1 VTRFEGRVGIVTGA
15 ASGIGLAV
23 ARALVD
29 EGANV
34 VMVDVDGASL
44 RAAAADLGPPAAVA
58 IAGDASDP
66 AVVDEALDQAA
77 GRFGRLDLVHAN
89 AGIGVDKRAV
99 DLSLDEWTQVIGVN
113 LTGPFLLARGALR
126 VFERDGR
133 RGAIV
138 FTSSPHA
145 VATTQATSAYA
156 SSKAAL
162 LGLTRTLALEAAA
175 QGTRVNA
182 VLPGP
187 TATRMIDEFVALS
200 PEPDVARARFARTAP
215 LGRLATPGEIA
226 DAVLFLL
233 SDAASFVTGTSL
245 AVDGGLLAAMATP
258 VEYT

>member
-1 VTRFEGRVGIVTGA
+1 VTRFDGRVGIVTGA
-15 ASGIGLAV
+15 AGGIGLAV

-34 VMVDVDGASL
+34 VMVDLDEASL
-44 RAAAADLGPPAAVA
+44 QAAAAELGPAAVA
-58 IAGDASDP
+58 IGGNAADAA
-66 AVVDEALDQAA
+66 AVDRALDEAAA
-77 GRFGRLDLVHAN
+77 RFGRLDLVHAN
-89 AGIGVDKRAV
+89 AGFGIDKRAV
-99 DLSLDEWTQVIGVN
+99 DLSLEEWTRVIDVN

-126 VFERDGR
+126 AFERDGR

-145 VATTQATSAYA
+145 VATTPATAAYA

-162 LGLTRTLALEAAA
+162 LGLTRTLALEAAGH
-175 QGTRVNA
+175 GTRVNA

-187 TATRMIDEFVALS
+187 TVTRMVEEFIARS
-200 PEPDVARARFARTAP
+200 PDPEAARARFERTAP
-215 LGRLATPGEIA
+215 LGRMASPGEIA

-233 SDAASFVTGTSL
+233 SDAASFITGTSL

-258 VEYT
+258 VEYA

>member
-15 ASGIGLAV
+15 AAGIGLAV
-23 ARALVD
+23 ARALVG

-34 VMVDVDGASL
+34 VMVDVDEASL
-44 RAAAADLGPPAAVA
+44 QAAAAELGPAAVA
-58 IAGDASDP
+58 ISGNAADP
-66 AVVDEALDQAA
+66 AAVDHALEEAAA
-77 GRFGRLDLVHAN
+77 RFGRLDLVHAK
-89 AGIGVDKRAV
+89 AGFGIDKRAV
-99 DLSLDEWTQVIGVN
+99 DLSLEEWTQVIDVN

-126 VFERDGR
+126 VFERDGQ

-145 VATTQATSAYA
+145 LATTPATAAYA

-187 TATRMIDEFVALS
+187 TVTRMVEEFITRS
-200 PEPDVARARFARTAP
+200 PDPEVSRARFARTAP
-215 LGRLATPGEIA
+215 LGRMASPGEIA

-258 VEYT
+258 VEYA